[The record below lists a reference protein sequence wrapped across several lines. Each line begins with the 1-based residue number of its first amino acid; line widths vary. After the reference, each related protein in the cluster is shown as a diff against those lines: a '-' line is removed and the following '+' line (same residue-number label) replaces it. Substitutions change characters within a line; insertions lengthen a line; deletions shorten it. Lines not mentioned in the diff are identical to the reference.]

1 MTWMSLCW
9 FLQFPS
15 LWAWISEPDG
25 ALEGQCW
32 WRRCCVR
39 WSSCDSSFLSFPVT
53 LMALFSRLDWFYLS
67 VSEAYV
73 FLSIWFS
80 SLSCLVPKEPT
91 LALIL
96 SVHGV
101 FMLLALQTACLKE
114 NTNPISS
121 LIKKLSAY
129 IASPILQVMPK
140 FFDQAFMN
148 YRDTPPTSTVF
159 RCPLLQH
166 IVCLSLNAKCLFKCP
181 SSMGFLLP
189 MLSVHWL
196 SHSYTPFSFQIIDT
210 MLAGS

>member
-1 MTWMSLCW
+1 MSLK
-9 FLQFPS
+9 P
-15 LWAWISEPDG
+15 
-25 ALEGQCW
+25 
-32 WRRCCVR
+32 
-39 WSSCDSSFLSFPVT
+39 
-53 LMALFSRLDWFYLS
+53 
-67 VSEAYV
+67 V

-80 SLSCLVPKEPT
+80 SLSCLVLKEPA
-91 LALIL
+91 LDLIL

-101 FMLLALQTACLKE
+101 AMLIPQQTACLKE

-129 IASPILQVMPK
+129 IASPILQVMPE
-140 FFDQAFMN
+140 FFEQAFMN
-148 YRDTPPTSTVF
+148 SRDTLPTSTVF

-166 IVCLSLNAKCLFKCP
+166 IVCLSLNSKCLFKFPHLP

-189 MLSVHWL
+189 MLSVHLL